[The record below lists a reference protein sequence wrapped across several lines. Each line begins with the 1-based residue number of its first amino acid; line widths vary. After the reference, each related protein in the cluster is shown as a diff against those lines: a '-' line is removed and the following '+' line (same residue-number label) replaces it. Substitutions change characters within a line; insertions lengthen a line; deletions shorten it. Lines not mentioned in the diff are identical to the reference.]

1 MDDLPAG
8 LTQRLVDIR
17 RRLHADPELSRAEER
32 TAAFVAAQLEEAG
45 IAVLRGFGGH
55 GVVGIVEGRAPGLG
69 VALRADMDALEI
81 TEEND
86 LPYRSRNSG
95 RMHACGHD
103 GHVAMLL
110 GVAFR
115 LAETRDFAGT
125 VYLLFQPAEERF
137 GGAQL
142 MLDHGLLE
150 RFSIDRI
157 FGLHNWPTLPEGRI
171 VVQDGPAMAGSS
183 EFDITFSAKGGHA
196 AMPHMTG
203 DPIYAGGHFMT
214 TIQGAVAR
222 HLDPL
227 DPGVVTIGSFQA
239 GYAQNII
246 PERAVLAG
254 TLRGFRT
261 PVIKA
266 LRERVRV
273 VAAASAAIAGTS
285 HEILFDDPMIPPV
298 TNTRAEAAIMR
309 AAAVAVAG
317 EDVLLAEPPTMAGD
331 DFGVFL
337 QHRPGAYAFV
347 GSGPVPEG
355 SRLHQPRYD
364 FNDAI
369 IPLGVRFLVETAK
382 RALLTPMAAQGDG
395 R

>member
-1 MDDLPAG
+1 MSDTADP
-8 LTQRLVDIR
+8 LTERLVAIR
-17 RRLHADPELSRAEER
+17 RHLHADPELSREEVR

-45 IAVLRGFGGH
+45 ITVLRGFGGH
-55 GVVGIVEGRAPGLG
+55 GVVGIVEGRAPGPG

-86 LPYRSRNSG
+86 LPYRSGNPG

-110 GVAFR
+110 GAAFA
-115 LAETRDFAGT
+115 LAAARDFSGT

-171 VVQDGPAMAGSS
+171 VVQDGPVMAGSS
-183 EFDITFSAKGGHA
+183 EFDIVFSAKGGHA

-214 TIQGAVAR
+214 AVQGAVGR

-227 DPGVVTIGSFQA
+227 DPGIVTIGSFQA

-246 PERAVLAG
+246 PERATLAG

-261 PVIKA
+261 PVIEA

-273 VAAASAAIAGTS
+273 VAAASAAIAGTDF
-285 HEILFDDPMIPPV
+285 EIAFDDPMIPPV
-298 TNTRAEAAIMR
+298 TNTSAEAAIMR

-317 EDVLLAEPPTMAGD
+317 EGALLAEPPTMAGD

-347 GSGPVPEG
+347 GSGPAPEG

-369 IPLGVRFLVETAK
+369 IPLGVRLLVETAK
-382 RALLTPMAAQGDG
+382 QALLTPIAAPDD
-395 R
+395 RR